1 MLAAEVTRGAVV
13 GAEVATT
20 TEALVVRAAE
30 VVNATVREV
39 EAVTTARFRQAAL
52 MAIEET

>member
-52 MAIEET
+52 MAI